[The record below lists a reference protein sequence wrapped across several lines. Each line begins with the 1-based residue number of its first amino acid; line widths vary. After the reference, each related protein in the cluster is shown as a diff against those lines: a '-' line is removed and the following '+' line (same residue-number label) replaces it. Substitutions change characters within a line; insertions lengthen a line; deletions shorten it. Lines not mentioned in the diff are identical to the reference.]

1 MFHVHD
7 VYSYLVFDKNILLFL
22 FDHLAFDDKGGSKNE
37 GKLEAG
43 FIVNKLKEKEVFFN
57 IGTVLKGGGI

>member
-1 MFHVHD
+1 MNTH
-7 VYSYLVFDKNILLFL
+7 
-22 FDHLAFDDKGGSKNE
+22 KGGSKNE